1 MKKKISLS
9 IITTMLFSTV
19 VMAETITTTDVE
31 AKYSAKSTVEK
42 STELKQNINL
52 GFANTT
58 GNTEILNIN
67 AKYNLAYTYNDTLNV
82 GFDSSLFLTE
92 NDNVKDNEEYR
103 ANLGLEQLISNGW
116 LGYASLG
123 WLKNEFL
130 NYDNKMAIGLGIGKE
145 LLNSEQHSLK
155 VKLGV
160 AQNIEEYS
168 NDQEK
173 EEYTSLNEYI
183 EYNNQLNKISKLF
196 VKVGALENFDDFN
209 NDYEVLGAFGVN
221 FAVAENLSLSVEEE
235 IHYDKLPPVGFE
247 KTDTKSIV
255 RLGYNF

>member
-1 MKKKISLS
+1 MSKQISLS
-9 IITTMLFSTV
+9 ILTTILLSSV
-19 VMAETITTTDVE
+19 VMADPITATDVE
-31 AKYSAKSTVEK
+31 ATYSAKSTVEK

-67 AKYNLAYTYNDTLNV
+67 AKYNLAYTYNDSLNI
-82 GFDSSLFLTE
+82 GFDSSFFLTE
-92 NDNVKDNEEYR
+92 NDKVKDNEEYT

-130 NYDNKMAIGLGIGKE
+130 NYDNRLSIGLGVGKE

-168 NDQEK
+168 NNQEK

-183 EYNNQLNKISKLF
+183 EYNNQLNEISTLF
-196 VKVGALENFDDFN
+196 IKVGALENFDDFN

-235 IHYDKLPPVGFE
+235 IHYDKLPPVGFA